1 MKNKKQ
7 IRVDIYTK
15 DNCGQCEMTK
25 KLFKHYDIS
34 CFENNISSMSD
45 KEIGNLKERGFGRAP
60 IVSFNYLESS
70 NGYSWSQTGMWSGFN
85 PEAIKKLAVLYGSK
99 HDKMKAK

>member
-1 MKNKKQ
+1 MKNKVL

-15 DNCGQCEMTK
+15 DYCSQCKMTK
-25 KLFKHYDIS
+25 KLFKHYDIAY
-34 CFENNISSMSD
+34 FENSISSMST
-45 KEIGNLKERGFGRAP
+45 KEIEGLKEQGFGHAP

-85 PEAIKKLAVLYGSK
+85 PGAIKKLAVLYGTK
-99 HDKMKAK
+99 HDKTEVK

>member
-1 MKNKKQ
+1 MKNKEQ

-15 DNCGQCEMTK
+15 PNCGQCHITK
-25 KLFKHYDIS
+25 KLLDNYDIAY
-34 CFENNISSMSD
+34 FENSIGSMSD
-45 KEIGNLKERGFGRAP
+45 KEIDNLKEQGFGRAP

-85 PEAIKKLAVLYGSK
+85 PEAIKKLAVLYGTK
-99 HDKMKAK
+99 HDKTEVK